1 MAFAGSNRP
10 NRKGQANV
18 DSQNDKANAEPQNE
32 TPRTGSQPAVTPE
45 EAKASR
51 RRVFIGLGVAAI
63 VIVGAALA
71 VQRSP
76 RSPASIGDIVAADI
90 TLVTSDRADVECA
103 AAGSVETYHC
113 GFIDGSNA
121 WKGEDKNKLKPYYTT
136 DRHLYLVP
144 GLFQQSAL
152 EQRYRTEQ
160 PEGKRR
166 DSLKR
171 FTAKCNL
178 KIAGKLEGVKV
189 RWVPASAWS
198 SPEEVEVATVVDCK
212 VEG

>member
-1 MAFAGSNRP
+1 MVL
-10 NRKGQANV
+10 GQV
-18 DSQNDKANAEPQNE
+18 GDGEV
-32 TPRTGSQPAVTPE
+32 GLAVGGGDNFG
-45 EAKASR
+45 A
-51 RRVFIGLGVAAI
+51 GLGA
-63 VIVGAALA
+63 
-71 VQRSP
+71 
-76 RSPASIGDIVAADI
+76 
-90 TLVTSDRADVECA
+90 
-103 AAGSVETYHC
+103 VETYHC
-113 GFIDGSNA
+113 GFIDGTDA

-198 SPEEVEVATVVDCK
+198 NPEEVEVATVVDCK
-212 VEG
+212 VDG